1 MSKRSIKPFVI
12 LRKNCLFANT
22 DNGAEVSA
30 LLMSIVQTAK
40 INGIKPDEYIKYVLE
55 LIDNTKTSEID
66 KLLPFDK
73 NLPDYLK
80 YNKKFLD

>member
-1 MSKRSIKPFVI
+1 M
-12 LRKNCLFANT
+12 FANT